1 MKMINKCMRKV
12 LSIDYKQLEFNL
24 KCADTVVIRV
34 INSKITKSKIK
45 SCSNKLGRAPESAYA
60 FGVGCYVSSPLPNRH
75 TPLGMRAKH
84 FACPERRMP
93 IRGPLTQIVGIMP
106 TYQIPFLYIFS
117 DNSNYQPSRMA
128 PNKAVLQS
136 K

>member
-1 MKMINKCMRKV
+1 MSVFVGCAKIRFGNTNRQCRMKMINKCMRKV

-75 TPLGMRAKH
+75 TPLGMRALH
-84 FACPERRMP
+84 CA
-93 IRGPLTQIVGIMP
+93 
-106 TYQIPFLYIFS
+106 
-117 DNSNYQPSRMA
+117 PSRRYA
-128 PNKAVLQS
+128 ALPACKLDLHR
-136 K
+136 